1 MAASVRLTAISMVV
15 GDLKDAIASL
25 AIVVLFGLLGPLSAS
40 IVILL
45 YWGLGIWLFGL
56 PTPQS
61 GDDYWAVTVIVT
73 FFAYYIGGIPALLTG
88 LGASLLSPY
97 LGATWK
103 WMGAAT
109 GLGLLFTAIT
119 VSIFAQNEPRGVDSL
134 AGWYLFIGSAIV
146 GSVTGAFATLRL
158 RPRAVE

>member
-1 MAASVRLTAISMVV
+1 MAAGRTVSILRTT
-15 GDLKDAIASL
+15 
-25 AIVVLFGLLGPLSAS
+25 VLFGLLGPLSAS

-45 YWGLGIWLFGL
+45 FWGLGIWRFGL